1 MRSILWVFVLSLGF
15 VFAFAPSAK
24 ANHLN
29 IVETAIAA
37 NAPGGAYEGQFDT
50 LIAAVLAADEV
61 VVETLS
67 RQGKFTVFAPT
78 DSAFLAA
85 GLTPDNVDELDQDT
99 LTQILLYHVARGER
113 LSGDVVTSKQI
124 RSLQGGFFFPNMSTT
139 ITDAVG
145 RESNIIVVDVMASNG
160 VIHAIDQVLL
170 PFPL

>member
-1 MRSILWVFVLSLGF
+1 MRSILWVFALSL
-15 VFAFAPSAK
+15 VLAFTLAPSAK

-29 IVETAIAA
+29 IVDTAIAA

-78 DSAFLAA
+78 DSAFEAV
-85 GLTPDNVDELDQDT
+85 GLNPDNVGDLDQGT

-113 LSGDVVTSKQI
+113 LSGDVVTAKQI

-145 RESNIIVVDVMASNG
+145 RESNIIVVDVIASNG
-160 VIHAIDQVLL
+160 VIHAIDQVLF